1 MLIGR
6 YLLECVCLDPTVSIL
21 VAQLTYFLPVKQFV
35 GGPRLRWEV
44 RSHNLISEV
53 GNGFSSFSHL
63 SSGLLIKGKIDRLV
77 KKYWFGG
84 K

>member
-6 YLLECVCLDPTVSIL
+6 YLLECVCLDTAVSLL

-44 RSHNLISEV
+44 TQNLISEV
-53 GNGFSSFSHL
+53 GNGFSSFSLL
-63 SSGLLIKGKIDRLV
+63 SSGLLI
-77 KKYWFGG
+77 
-84 K
+84 